1 MLEFTDNHVGRA
13 VVVALKGKVDNL
25 TADLFDAHCRQLL
38 GDGEQSFVFD
48 CTELAYLSSAGLR
61 VVLKLAQVLAPG
73 GKVAFAAMN
82 ETVRE
87 IFKVSGFEAMFHLYP
102 PLESAV
108 REGV

>member
-38 GDGEQSFVFD
+38 SDGEKSFVFD

-61 VVLKLAQVLAPG
+61 VVLKLARETAPG
-73 GKVAFAAMN
+73 GQVAFAAMN

-87 IFKVSGFEAMFHLYP
+87 IFTVSGLDKMFHLYP
-102 PLESAV
+102 SLESAI
-108 REGV
+108 REGL